1 MKKVLSIILAI
12 LMVFSTTP
20 LASAFVIIDCEH
32 PYGALDEICKECGEE
47 DPLVELEVGVDY
59 PTTCLTQNELEYAK
73 FIPDVTA
80 LYAFK
85 SSDYDDGWYGG
96 DGDIIIGGGEGDDSI
111 GWDELSLDDEGEAVE
126 SDPYICI
133 YDAEMNL
140 IAENDN
146 DEEPNDDGWFGALS
160 NHFDCKVELEAGE
173 TYYVGV
179 GDKNLD
185 LGQFNYRIEKALKI
199 AHQPTADEH
208 YVALDYE
215 DNATYQWY
223 TVTENRV
230 EITDENASLVD
241 EAQTPYN
248 AETGW
253 TPIIEKSTATFFRVN
268 LEAGDVV
275 EVQFSKRAVKAYLD
289 PNGIIIGDGVGDDG
303 VDWGD
308 IEGDGDIIID
318 GDGGDDSISWDEIV
332 NGRGQTDFSL
342 PVADTFEYDLVAEE
356 VASTAITAK
365 AYRVSKVY
373 TAVDGETAAALANPV
388 ADSEYLCKVTL
399 SDGNVL
405 TSDSFIAEEKEEEL
419 KIDHQPTNDEPYV
432 TLTGEDAGATYQW
445 YTGAKNRVEITDADA
460 DNVDVFNGG
469 YDAEIGWIGVYDDWY
484 EYYSYFMLDLN
495 AGDEVEVQ
503 FSEGVT
509 DAYFNVAGGDD
520 DWGDDGWSDWAL
532 PRATTNTTFTLTA
545 DEANTYFLV
554 AEGATDST
562 TVRAYFVS
570 EGYAAV
576 EGETAATLSN
586 PVGGNE
592 YFCKVTLSDN
602 TVLTSDSFMAIAACT
617 HENAEDDGDCTTA
630 VVCPDCGE
638 TTVEANE
645 NHTGGTAT
653 CTEQAKCEVCG
664 TAYGDLAAHNTDGVV
679 AHKDATCTETGVVGG
694 TYCTACNYGKEA
706 AEAEIPLADHNTDGV
721 VAHKDASC
729 TETGVIGGTY
739 CTACGEGKE
748 AAEAEIPLADHN
760 QNGVVA
766 HKDATCTETGVVG
779 GTYCTACGEGKEAA
793 EAEIPTVAH
802 NTDGVVAHKDA
813 SCTETGVVGGTY
825 CTACGEGKDAAEA
838 EIPLAE
844 HTEKIIKGKKA
855 TCKVTGLTDGVKCS
869 VCGEILV
876 AQEVIPLSTEHTMR
890 TINHRDPTC
899 SAVGI
904 VGGDYCAICRMGFEE
919 ARAQI
924 PKLDHLNDIIIPG
937 TPATCQETGLTDG
950 YKCSA
955 CNKVTIKQEEI
966 PLADHNQDGVIK
978 HKEPTCYTVGIVG
991 GNFCTVCRYG
1001 REEALAKIPAKGHNS
1016 DGYIEHKDAT
1026 CTEDGVVG
1034 GTYCTDCTSGKDAAN
1049 KVIPAAHT
1057 PGEEVKEN
1065 ITPATCAKNET
1076 YELVTYCTVCGE
1088 EASRQLT
1095 AGSKLPHTEVIIPAK
1110 PATCKE
1116 TGLTEGKMCSVC
1128 GEILV
1133 AQQIIPLAE
1142 HTYENGMCTECG
1154 HNQNSRCKCVCHYA
1168 EKNFIAKLVYAIFQ
1182 FIWKLFGVHQ
1192 ICYCGAA
1199 HY

>member
-1 MKKVLSIILAI
+1 MKKVLSIILAM
-12 LMVFSTTP
+12 LMVFSTIP
-20 LASAFVIIDCEH
+20 LASAFVIECEH

-111 GWDELSLDDEGEAVE
+111 DWGEFSLAAEGETVE

-160 NHFDCKVELEAGE
+160 NHFDCKVELEAGK

-199 AHQPTADEH
+199 AHQPTADEP

-223 TVTENRV
+223 IVTENRV
-230 EITDENASLVD
+230 EITDANASLVD

-253 TPIIEKSTATFFRVN
+253 TPVFDESNIASFFRVN

-289 PNGIIIGDGVGDDG
+289 PNGIIIGEGTGDDSI
-303 VDWGD
+303 DWGD
-308 IEGDGDIIID
+308 IEGDGDIII
-318 GDGGDDSISWDEIV
+318 GDGEGDDEITWDEIV

-342 PVADTFEYDLVAEE
+342 PVDDTFEYDLVAEE

-373 TAVDGETAAALANPV
+373 TAVDGETAATLGNPV

-419 KIDHQPTNDEPYV
+419 TIAHQPTNDEPYV
-432 TLTGEDAGATYQW
+432 TLTGEDAGAAYQW

-469 YDAEIGWIGVYDDWY
+469 YDAETGWIGVYDDWY
-484 EYYSYFMLDLN
+484 YYHSYFMLDLN
-495 AGDEVEVQ
+495 AGDVVEVV

-509 DAYFNVAGGDD
+509 DAYFEVVGGGD

-576 EGETAATLSN
+576 EGETAAALAN
-586 PVGGNE
+586 PIGGNE

-602 TVLTSDSFMAIAACT
+602 TVLTSDSFIAIAACT

-645 NHTGGTAT
+645 KHIGGTAT
-653 CTEQAKCEVCG
+653 CTERAKCEVCG
-664 TAYGDLAAHNTDGVV
+664 TEYDDLAAHNTD
-679 AHKDATCTETGVVGG
+679 
-694 TYCTACNYGKEA
+694 
-706 AEAEIPLADHNTDGV
+706 
-721 VAHKDASC
+721 
-729 TETGVIGGTY
+729 
-739 CTACGEGKE
+739 
-748 AAEAEIPLADHN
+748 
-760 QNGVVA
+760 GVVA

-793 EAEIPTVAH
+793 EAV
-802 NTDGVVAHKDA
+802 
-813 SCTETGVVGGTY
+813 
-825 CTACGEGKDAAEA
+825 
-838 EIPLAE
+838 IPLAA

-855 TCKVTGLTDGVKCS
+855 TCKATGLTDGVKCS

-899 SAVGI
+899 SVVGI

-924 PKLDHLNDIIIPG
+924 PKTPHTEDIIIPG
-937 TPATCQETGLTDG
+937 KPATCQETGLTDG
-950 YKCSA
+950 YKCSV
-955 CNKVTIKQEEI
+955 CNKVTTKQEEI

-1001 REEALAKIPAKGHNS
+1001 REEALATIPAKGHNS

-1034 GTYCTDCTSGKDAAN
+1034 GTYCTDCTSGLNEAN

-1065 ITPATCAKNET
+1065 VTPATCTKNET

-1088 EASRQLT
+1088 ETSRQLT

-1110 PATCKE
+1110 PATCQE

-1133 AQQIIPLAE
+1133 AQQSIPLAE

-1154 HNQNSRCKCVCHYA
+1154 HNQNSRCKCVCHHA
-1168 EKNFIAKLVYAIFQ
+1168 EKNVIAKIVYAIFQ

-1192 ICYCGAA
+1192 ICDCGAA

>member
-1 MKKVLSIILAI
+1 MKKVLSIILAM
-12 LMVFSTTP
+12 LMVFSATP
-20 LASAFVIIDCEH
+20 LASAFIIIECEH
-32 PYGALDEICKECGEE
+32 PYGALDGICKECGEE
-47 DPLVELEVGVDY
+47 DPLAELEVGVDY

-85 SSDYDDGWYGG
+85 SSDYDDGWYGE

-111 GWDELSLDDEGEAVE
+111 DWGEFSLAGEGEAVE

-160 NHFDCKVELEAGE
+160 NHFDCKAELEAGK

-185 LGQFNYRIEKALKI
+185 LGQFNYRIEKVLKI
-199 AHQPTADEH
+199 AHQPTADEP

-223 TVTENRV
+223 IVTENRV
-230 EITDENASLVD
+230 EITDANASLVD

-253 TPIIEKSTATFFRVN
+253 TPVFDESNIASFFRVD

-289 PNGIIIGDGVGDDG
+289 PNGIIIGEGTGDDS

-308 IEGDGDIIID
+308 IEGDGDIII
-318 GDGGDDSISWDEIV
+318 GDGEGDDSITWDEIV

-342 PVADTFEYDLVAEE
+342 KVCDTFEYDLVAEE
-356 VASTAITAK
+356 VASTDITAK

-373 TAVDGETAAALANPV
+373 TAVDEETAATLVNPV
-388 ADSEYLCKVTL
+388 GGSEYLCKVTA

-405 TSDSFIAEEKEEEL
+405 TSDSFIAEEAEEL
-419 KIDHQPTNDEPYV
+419 MIDHQPTNDEPYV

-469 YDAEIGWIGVYDDWY
+469 YDAQIGWIGVYDDWY
-484 EYYSYFMLDLN
+484 YYHSYFMLDLN
-495 AGDEVEVQ
+495 AGDEVEVV

-509 DAYFNVAGGDD
+509 DAYFNVAGGGDE
-520 DWGDDGWSDWAL
+520 WGDDGWSDWAL
-532 PRATTNTTFTLTA
+532 PRASTNTTFTLTA

-576 EGETAATLSN
+576 EDETAATLVN

-602 TVLTSDSFMAIAACT
+602 TVLTSDSFKAVCT
-617 HENAEDDGDCTTA
+617 HENAVDDGDCTTA
-630 VVCPDCGE
+630 VICSDCGE

-664 TAYGDLAAHNTDGVV
+664 TAYGDLAAHNQDGVV
-679 AHKDATCTETGVVGG
+679 E
-694 TYCTACNYGKEA
+694 
-706 AEAEIPLADHNTDGV
+706 
-721 VAHKDASC
+721 HKDASC
-729 TETGVIGGTY
+729 TETGVVGGTY

-748 AAEAEIPLADHN
+748 AAEAVIPLADHN
-760 QNGVVA
+760 QDGVVE
-766 HKDATCTETGVVG
+766 HKDASCTETGVVG

-793 EAEIPTVAH
+793 EAEIPLADH
-802 NTDGVVAHKDA
+802 NQDGVVAHKDA

-825 CTACGEGKDAAEA
+825 CTACGEGKEAAEA
-838 EIPLAE
+838 EIPLAAHNTDGVVAHKDASCTATGVVGGTYCTACGE
-844 HTEKIIKGKKA
+844 GKEAAEAEIPLAAHTEKIMPEKKA
-855 TCKVTGLTDGVKCS
+855 TCKVTGLTQGVKCS

-876 AQEVIPLSTEHTMR
+876 PQEVIPLSTEHTMR

-899 SAVGI
+899 SVVGI

-919 ARAQI
+919 ARTQI
-924 PKLDHLNDIIIPG
+924 PKLPHTEDILIPG
-937 TPATCQETGLTDG
+937 KPATCKETGLTDG
-950 YKCSA
+950 YKCSV
-955 CNKVTIKQEEI
+955 CNKITTKQEEI

-1001 REEALAKIPAKGHNS
+1001 REEALATIPAKGHNT
-1016 DGYIEHKDAT
+1016 DGYIEHKDAS

-1034 GTYCTDCTSGKDAAN
+1034 GTYCTDCTNGLSAAS

-1057 PGEEVKEN
+1057 PGEAVKEN

-1076 YELVTYCTVCGE
+1076 YELATYCTVCGE
-1088 EASRQLT
+1088 EVSRQLIT
-1095 AGSKLPHTEVIIPAK
+1095 GSKLPHTEEIIPAK
-1110 PATCKE
+1110 KATCTG

-1133 AQQIIPLAE
+1133 AQQSTPLAK
-1142 HTYENGMCTECG
+1142 HNYEDGACTECG
-1154 HNQNSRCKCVCHYA
+1154 ATYTCRHICHRA
-1168 EKNFIAKLVYAIFQ
+1168 EDNIFAKIVWSIIRFICSI
-1182 FIWKLFGVHQ
+1182 FGVGRT
-1192 ICYCGAA
+1192 CSCGEL

>member
-1 MKKVLSIILAI
+1 MKKVLSIILSI
-12 LMVFSTTP
+12 LMVFSVTP
-20 LASAFVIIDCEH
+20 LASAFIIIECEH
-32 PYGALDEICKECGEE
+32 PFGALDGICKECGEE

-59 PTTCLTQNELEYAK
+59 PTTCQTQNELEYAK

-80 LYAFK
+80 LYVFK
-85 SSDYDDGWYGG
+85 SSDYDDGWYGE
-96 DGDIIIGGGEGDDSI
+96 DDDIIIGGGEGDDSI
-111 GWDELSLDDEGEAVE
+111 DWGEFSLSVEDETVE

-146 DEEPNDDGWFGALS
+146 DEEPGDDGWFGALN
-160 NHFDCKVELEAGE
+160 NHFDCKVELEAGK

-199 AHQPTADEH
+199 AHQPTADEP

-215 DNATYQWY
+215 DNAAYQWY
-223 TVTENRV
+223 VVTENRV
-230 EITDENASLVD
+230 EITDANASLVD

-253 TPIIEKSTATFFRVN
+253 TPVFDESNIASFFRVN

-289 PNGIIIGDGVGDDG
+289 PNGIIIGDDVGDDS

-308 IEGDGDIIID
+308 IDGEGDIII
-318 GDGGDDSISWDEIV
+318 GEGEGDDEISWDEIV

-342 PVADTFEYDLVAEE
+342 PVANTFEYDLVAEE
-356 VASTAITAK
+356 VASTSITAK

-419 KIDHQPTNDEPYV
+419 TIAHQPTNDEPYV
-432 TLTGEDAGATYQW
+432 TLSGEDAGATYQW

-469 YDAEIGWIGVYDDWY
+469 YNAEIGWIGVYDDWY
-484 EYYSYFMLDLN
+484 YYHSYFMLDLN
-495 AGDEVEVQ
+495 AGDVVEVV

-509 DAYFNVAGGDD
+509 DAYFNVVGSDDDFGDGDFGGDD
-520 DWGDDGWSDWAL
+520 WFGWAL
-532 PRATTNTTFTLTA
+532 PRTTTNTTFTLTA

-576 EGETAATLSN
+576 EGEAAATLAN

-602 TVLTSDSFMAIAACT
+602 TVLTSDSFIAACT

-630 VVCPDCGE
+630 VVCPVCGE

-653 CTEQAKCEVCG
+653 CTEQAKCDVCG
-664 TAYGDLAAHNTDGVV
+664 TAYGDLASHNTDGYIEPKAATCTETGVAGGTYCTACNYGKEAAEAELPVADHNTDGVV

-706 AEAEIPLADHNTDGV
+706 AEEVIPLA
-721 VAHKDASC
+721 A
-729 TETGVIGGTY
+729 
-739 CTACGEGKE
+739 
-748 AAEAEIPLADHN
+748 
-760 QNGVVA
+760 
-766 HKDATCTETGVVG
+766 
-779 GTYCTACGEGKEAA
+779 
-793 EAEIPTVAH
+793 
-802 NTDGVVAHKDA
+802 
-813 SCTETGVVGGTY
+813 
-825 CTACGEGKDAAEA
+825 
-838 EIPLAE
+838 
-844 HTEKIIKGKKA
+844 HTEKIIPAKKA
-855 TCKVTGLTDGVKCS
+855 TCKATGLTEGKKCS
-869 VCGEILV
+869 VCGEILIP
-876 AQEVIPLSTEHTMR
+876 QEVIPISTEHTMR

-899 SAVGI
+899 SVVGI

-924 PKLDHLNDIIIPG
+924 PKLPHTEDIVIPG
-937 TPATCQETGLTDG
+937 KPATCKETGLTDG
-950 YKCSA
+950 YKCSV
-955 CNKVTIKQEEI
+955 CNKVTTKQEEI

-1001 REEALAKIPAKGHNS
+1001 REEALATIPAKGHNS
-1016 DGYIEHKDAT
+1016 DGFVEHKDAT

-1057 PGEEVKEN
+1057 PGEAVKEN

-1076 YELVTYCTVCGE
+1076 YELTTYCTVCGE
-1088 EASRQLT
+1088 EVSRKLT
-1095 AGSKLPHTEVIIPAK
+1095 TTPDSTLPHTEAIIPAI
-1110 PATCKE
+1110 PATCTE

-1133 AQQIIPLAE
+1133 AQKATPLAE
-1142 HTYENGMCTECG
+1142 HNYENGTCTECG
-1154 HNQNSRCKCVCHYA
+1154 AIDKCPHLCHK
-1168 EKNFIAKLVYAIFQ
+1168 ENNFFAKTIWSIIR
-1182 FIWKLFGVHQ
+1182 FICSIFGVGRV
-1192 ICYCGAA
+1192 CSCGEL

>member
-1 MKKVLSIILAI
+1 MKKVLSIILTM
-12 LMVFSTTP
+12 LMVFSATP
-20 LASAFVIIDCEH
+20 LASAFIIIECEH
-32 PYGALDEICKECGEE
+32 PYGALDGICKECGEE
-47 DPLVELEVGVDY
+47 DPLAELEVGVDY
-59 PTTCLTQNELEYAK
+59 PTTCWAQNELEYAK
-73 FIPDVTA
+73 FIPDATA
-80 LYAFK
+80 LYVFK
-85 SSDYDDGWYGG
+85 SSDYDDGWYGE

-111 GWDELSLDDEGEAVE
+111 DWGEFSLAGEGETVE

-133 YDAEMNL
+133 YDAQMNL

-160 NHFDCKVELEAGE
+160 SHFDCKVELEAGK

-185 LGQFNYRIEKALKI
+185 FGQFNYRIEKALKI
-199 AHQPTADEH
+199 AHQPTADEP

-223 TVTENRV
+223 VVTENRV
-230 EITDENASLVD
+230 EITDANASLVD

-253 TPIIEKSTATFFRVN
+253 TPVFDESNIASFFRVN

-289 PNGIIIGDGVGDDG
+289 PNGIIIGDGEGDDS

-308 IEGDGDIIID
+308 IEGDGDIII
-318 GDGGDDSISWDEIV
+318 GEGEGDDSISWDEIV

-356 VASTAITAK
+356 VASTQITAK

-373 TAVDGETAAALANPV
+373 TAVDGETAATLGNPV
-388 ADSEYLCKVTL
+388 GGSEYLCKVTA

-419 KIDHQPTNDEPYV
+419 MIDHQPTNAEPYV

-460 DNVDVFNGG
+460 ENVDVFNGG

-484 EYYSYFMLDLN
+484 EYHSYFMLDLN
-495 AGDEVEVQ
+495 AGDKVEVQ

-509 DAYFNVAGGDD
+509 NAYFSVVGGDD
-520 DWGDDGWSDWAL
+520 EWGDGSDWSDWAL
-532 PRATTNTTFTLTA
+532 PRASTNTTFTLTA

-576 EGETAATLSN
+576 EGETAATLAN

-602 TVLTSDSFMAIAACT
+602 TVLTSDSFKAICT
-617 HENAEDDGDCTTA
+617 HENAKDDGDCTTA
-630 VVCPDCGE
+630 VVCSDCGE

-645 NHTGGTAT
+645 KHTGGTAT

-664 TAYGDLAAHNTDGVV
+664 TAYDDLAA
-679 AHKDATCTETGVVGG
+679 
-694 TYCTACNYGKEA
+694 
-706 AEAEIPLADHNTDGV
+706 
-721 VAHKDASC
+721 
-729 TETGVIGGTY
+729 
-739 CTACGEGKE
+739 
-748 AAEAEIPLADHN
+748 HN

-802 NTDGVVAHKDA
+802 NTDGIVAHKDA
-813 SCTETGVVGGTY
+813 TCTETGVVGGTY
-825 CTACGEGKDAAEA
+825 CTACGEGKEAAE
-838 EIPLAE
+838 EVIPLAA
-844 HTEKIIKGKKA
+844 HTEKIMPAKKA
-855 TCKVTGLTDGVKCS
+855 TCKVTGLTQGVKCS

-876 AQEVIPLSTEHTMR
+876 PQEVIPLSTEHTMR
-890 TINHRDPTC
+890 TLNHREPTC
-899 SAVGI
+899 SVVGI
-904 VGGDYCAICRMGFEE
+904 VGGDYCAVCRIGFEE
-919 ARAQI
+919 ARTQI
-924 PKLDHLNDIIIPG
+924 PKLPHTEDIIIPG
-937 TPATCQETGLTDG
+937 KPATCKETGLTDG
-950 YKCSA
+950 YKCSV
-955 CNKVTIKQEEI
+955 CNKITTKQEEI

-978 HKEPTCYTVGIVG
+978 HKEPTCYTVGIIG

-1001 REEALAKIPAKGHNS
+1001 REEALATIPAKGHNT
-1016 DGYIEHKDAT
+1016 DGIIEHKDAT

-1034 GTYCTDCTSGKDAAN
+1034 GTYCTDCESGLSQAN

-1065 ITPATCAKNET
+1065 ITPATCTKNET
-1076 YELVTYCTVCGE
+1076 YELTTYCTVCGE
-1088 EASRQLT
+1088 EVSRQLIT
-1095 AGSKLPHTEVIIPAK
+1095 GSKLPHTEEIIPAK
-1110 PATCKE
+1110 PATCTE

-1133 AQQIIPLAE
+1133 AQQSTPLAK
-1142 HTYENGMCTECG
+1142 HKYEDGACTECG
-1154 HNQNSRCKCVCHYA
+1154 ALYNCSHICHRDHNFFARTVWSIIRFICSIFGIGRICSCGELHY
-1168 EKNFIAKLVYAIFQ
+1168 
-1182 FIWKLFGVHQ
+1182 
-1192 ICYCGAA
+1192 
-1199 HY
+1199 

>member
-1 MKKVLSIILAI
+1 MKKVLSIILTM
-12 LMVFSTTP
+12 LMVFSATP
-20 LASAFVIIDCEH
+20 LASAFTIECGH
-32 PYGALDEICKECGEE
+32 PYGALDGICKECGEE

-85 SSDYDDGWYGG
+85 SSDYDDGWYGE

-111 GWDELSLDDEGEAVE
+111 DWGEFSLAGEGEAVE

-133 YDAEMNL
+133 YDANMNL

-146 DEEPNDDGWFGALS
+146 DEEPNDDGWFGALN
-160 NHFDCKVELEAGE
+160 NHFDCKAELEAGK

-185 LGQFNYRIEKALKI
+185 LGQFNYRIEKVLKI
-199 AHQPTADEH
+199 AHQPTADEP

-223 TVTENRV
+223 IVTENRV
-230 EITDENASLVD
+230 EITDANASLVD

-253 TPIIEKSTATFFRVN
+253 TPVFDESNIASFFRVN

-289 PNGIIIGDGVGDDG
+289 PNGIIIGDGTGDDS

-308 IEGDGDIIID
+308 IEGEGDIII
-318 GDGGDDSISWDEIV
+318 GDGEGDDSITWDEIV

-342 PVADTFEYDLVAEE
+342 PVSDTFEYDLVAEE
-356 VASTAITAK
+356 VASNSITAK

-373 TAVDGETAAALANPV
+373 TAVDSETAATLGNPV
-388 ADSEYLCKVTL
+388 GGSEYLCKVTA

-405 TSDSFIAEEKEEEL
+405 TSDSFIAEEKEEL
-419 KIDHQPTNDEPYV
+419 MIDHQPTNDEPYV

-445 YTGAKNRVEITDADA
+445 FTGAKNRVEITDADA
-460 DNVDVFNGG
+460 ENVDVFNGG

-495 AGDEVEVQ
+495 AGDEVEVV

-520 DWGDDGWSDWAL
+520 GWGDDGWSDWAL
-532 PRATTNTTFTLTA
+532 PRAATNTTFTLTA

-570 EGYAAV
+570 EGYAEV
-576 EGETAATLSN
+576 EGETTATLVN

-602 TVLTSDSFMAIAACT
+602 TVLTSDSFKAVCT
-617 HENAEDDGDCTTA
+617 HENAVDDGDCTTA

-645 NHTGGTAT
+645 KHTGGTAT

-664 TAYGDLAAHNTDGVV
+664 TAYDD
-679 AHKDATCTETGVVGG
+679 
-694 TYCTACNYGKEA
+694 
-706 AEAEIPLADHNTDGV
+706 LADHNTD
-721 VAHKDASC
+721 
-729 TETGVIGGTY
+729 
-739 CTACGEGKE
+739 
-748 AAEAEIPLADHN
+748 
-760 QNGVVA
+760 GVVA

-793 EAEIPTVAH
+793 EEV
-802 NTDGVVAHKDA
+802 
-813 SCTETGVVGGTY
+813 
-825 CTACGEGKDAAEA
+825 
-838 EIPLAE
+838 IPLAA
-844 HTEKIIKGKKA
+844 HTEQIIKGKKA
-855 TCKVTGLTDGVKCS
+855 TCKATGLTQGVKCS

-876 AQEVIPLSTEHTMR
+876 PQEVIPISTEHTMR

-899 SAVGI
+899 SVVGI

-919 ARAQI
+919 ARTQI
-924 PKLDHLNDIIIPG
+924 PKLPHTEDIVIPG
-937 TPATCQETGLTDG
+937 KPATCQETGLTDG
-950 YKCSA
+950 YKCSV
-955 CNKVTIKQEEI
+955 CNKITTKQEVI

-1001 REEALAKIPAKGHNS
+1001 REEALATIPAKGHNS

-1034 GTYCTDCTSGKDAAN
+1034 GTYCTDCTNGLSAAS

-1065 ITPATCAKNET
+1065 ITPATCTKNET
-1076 YELVTYCTVCGE
+1076 YELVTYCTVCDE
-1088 EASRQLT
+1088 EVSRQLVT
-1095 AGSKLPHTEVIIPAK
+1095 GPKLPHTEEIIPAK
-1110 PATCKE
+1110 KATCTG

-1133 AQQIIPLAE
+1133 AQQSTPLE
-1142 HTYENGMCTECG
+1142 KHNYEDGACTECG
-1154 HNQNSRCKCVCHYA
+1154 ATYNCRHICHRA
-1168 EKNFIAKLVYAIFQ
+1168 EDNIFAKIVWSIIRFICSI
-1182 FIWKLFGVHQ
+1182 FGVGRT
-1192 ICYCGAA
+1192 CSCGDM

>member
-1 MKKVLSIILAI
+1 MKKVLSIILTM
-12 LMVFSTTP
+12 LMVFSATP
-20 LASAFVIIDCEH
+20 LASAFTIECGH
-32 PYGALDEICKECGEE
+32 PYGALDGICKECGEE

-85 SSDYDDGWYGG
+85 SSDYDDGWYGE

-111 GWDELSLDDEGEAVE
+111 DWGEFSLAGEGEAVE

-133 YDAEMNL
+133 YDANMNL

-146 DEEPNDDGWFGALS
+146 DEEPNDDGWFGALN
-160 NHFDCKVELEAGE
+160 NHFDCKAELEAGK

-185 LGQFNYRIEKALKI
+185 LGQFNYRIEKVLKI
-199 AHQPTADEH
+199 AHQPTADEP

-223 TVTENRV
+223 IVTENRV
-230 EITDENASLVD
+230 EITDANASLVD

-253 TPIIEKSTATFFRVN
+253 TPVFDESNIASFFRVN

-289 PNGIIIGDGVGDDG
+289 PNGIIIGDGTGDDS

-308 IEGDGDIIID
+308 IEGEGDIII
-318 GDGGDDSISWDEIV
+318 GDGEGDDSITWDEIV

-342 PVADTFEYDLVAEE
+342 PVSDTFEYDLVAEE
-356 VASTAITAK
+356 VASNSITAK

-373 TAVDGETAAALANPV
+373 TAVDSETAATLGNPV
-388 ADSEYLCKVTL
+388 GGSEYLCKVTA

-405 TSDSFIAEEKEEEL
+405 TSDSFIAEEKEEL
-419 KIDHQPTNDEPYV
+419 MIDHQPTNDEPYV

-445 YTGAKNRVEITDADA
+445 FTGAKNRVEITDADA
-460 DNVDVFNGG
+460 ENVDVFNGG

-495 AGDEVEVQ
+495 AGDEVEVV

-520 DWGDDGWSDWAL
+520 GWGDDGWSDWAL
-532 PRATTNTTFTLTA
+532 PRAATNTTFTLTA

-570 EGYAAV
+570 EGYAEV
-576 EGETAATLSN
+576 EGETTATLVN

-602 TVLTSDSFMAIAACT
+602 TVLTSDSFKAVCT
-617 HENAEDDGDCTTA
+617 HENAVDDGDCTTA

-645 NHTGGTAT
+645 KHTGGTAT

-664 TAYGDLAAHNTDGVV
+664 TAYDD
-679 AHKDATCTETGVVGG
+679 
-694 TYCTACNYGKEA
+694 
-706 AEAEIPLADHNTDGV
+706 LADHNTD
-721 VAHKDASC
+721 
-729 TETGVIGGTY
+729 
-739 CTACGEGKE
+739 
-748 AAEAEIPLADHN
+748 
-760 QNGVVA
+760 GVVA

-779 GTYCTACGEGKEAA
+779 GTYCTACGEGKEEA
-793 EAEIPTVAH
+793 EAEIPTTAH

-825 CTACGEGKDAAEA
+825 CTACGEGKEAAEA
-838 EIPLAE
+838 EIPTTAHNTDGVVAHKDATCTETGVVGGTYCTACGEGKEAAEEVIPLAA
-844 HTEKIIKGKKA
+844 HTEQIIKGKKA
-855 TCKVTGLTDGVKCS
+855 TCKATGLTQGVKCS

-876 AQEVIPLSTEHTMR
+876 PQEVIPISTEHTMR

-899 SAVGI
+899 SVVGI

-919 ARAQI
+919 ARTQI
-924 PKLDHLNDIIIPG
+924 PKLPHTEDIVIPG
-937 TPATCQETGLTDG
+937 KPATCQETGLTDG
-950 YKCSA
+950 YKCSV
-955 CNKVTIKQEEI
+955 CNKITTKQEVI

-1001 REEALAKIPAKGHNS
+1001 REEALATIPAKGHNS

-1034 GTYCTDCTSGKDAAN
+1034 GTYCTDCTNGLSAAS

-1065 ITPATCAKNET
+1065 ITPATCTKNET
-1076 YELVTYCTVCGE
+1076 YELVTYCTVCDE
-1088 EASRQLT
+1088 EVSRQLVT
-1095 AGSKLPHTEVIIPAK
+1095 GPKLPHTEEIIPAK
-1110 PATCKE
+1110 KATCTG

-1133 AQQIIPLAE
+1133 AQQSTPLE
-1142 HTYENGMCTECG
+1142 KHNYEDGACTECG
-1154 HNQNSRCKCVCHYA
+1154 ATYNCRHICHRA
-1168 EKNFIAKLVYAIFQ
+1168 EDNIFAKIVWSIIRFICSI
-1182 FIWKLFGVHQ
+1182 FGVGRT
-1192 ICYCGAA
+1192 CSCGDM

>member
-1 MKKVLSIILAI
+1 LKKVLSIILTM
-12 LMVFSTTP
+12 LMVFSATP
-20 LASAFVIIDCEH
+20 LASAFTIECGH
-32 PYGALDEICKECGEE
+32 PYGALDGICKECGEE

-85 SSDYDDGWYGG
+85 SSDYDDGWYGE

-111 GWDELSLDDEGEAVE
+111 DWGEFSLAGEGEAVE

-133 YDAEMNL
+133 YDANMNL

-146 DEEPNDDGWFGALS
+146 DEEPNDDGWFGALN
-160 NHFDCKVELEAGE
+160 NHFDCKAELEAGK

-185 LGQFNYRIEKALKI
+185 LGQFNYRIEKVLKI
-199 AHQPTADEH
+199 AHQPTADEP

-223 TVTENRV
+223 IVTENRV
-230 EITDENASLVD
+230 EITDANASLVD

-253 TPIIEKSTATFFRVN
+253 TPVFDESNIASFFRVN

-289 PNGIIIGDGVGDDG
+289 PNGIIIGDGTGDDS

-308 IEGDGDIIID
+308 IEGEGDIII
-318 GDGGDDSISWDEIV
+318 GDGEGDDSITWDEIV

-342 PVADTFEYDLVAEE
+342 PVSDTFEYDLVAEE
-356 VASTAITAK
+356 VASNSITAK

-373 TAVDGETAAALANPV
+373 TAVDSETAATLGNPV
-388 ADSEYLCKVTL
+388 GGSEYLCKVTA

-405 TSDSFIAEEKEEEL
+405 TSDSFIAEEKEEL
-419 KIDHQPTNDEPYV
+419 MIDHQPTNDEPYV

-445 YTGAKNRVEITDADA
+445 FTGAKNRVEITDADA
-460 DNVDVFNGG
+460 ENVDVFNGG

-495 AGDEVEVQ
+495 AGDEVEVV

-520 DWGDDGWSDWAL
+520 GWGDDGWSDWAL
-532 PRATTNTTFTLTA
+532 PRAATNTTFTLTA

-570 EGYAAV
+570 EGYAEV
-576 EGETAATLSN
+576 EGETTATLVN

-602 TVLTSDSFMAIAACT
+602 TVLTSDSFKAVCT
-617 HENAEDDGDCTTA
+617 HENAVDDGDCTTA

-645 NHTGGTAT
+645 KHTGGTAT

-664 TAYGDLAAHNTDGVV
+664 TAYDD
-679 AHKDATCTETGVVGG
+679 
-694 TYCTACNYGKEA
+694 
-706 AEAEIPLADHNTDGV
+706 LADHNTD
-721 VAHKDASC
+721 
-729 TETGVIGGTY
+729 
-739 CTACGEGKE
+739 
-748 AAEAEIPLADHN
+748 
-760 QNGVVA
+760 GVVA

-779 GTYCTACGEGKEAA
+779 GTYCTACGEGKEEA
-793 EAEIPTVAH
+793 EAEIPTTAH

-825 CTACGEGKDAAEA
+825 CTACGEGKEAAEA
-838 EIPLAE
+838 EIPTTAHNTDGVVAHKDATCTETGVVGGTYCTACGEGKEAAEEVIPLAA
-844 HTEKIIKGKKA
+844 HTEQIIKGKKA
-855 TCKVTGLTDGVKCS
+855 TCKATGLTQGVKCS

-876 AQEVIPLSTEHTMR
+876 PQEVIPISTEHTMR

-899 SAVGI
+899 SVVGI

-919 ARAQI
+919 ARTQI
-924 PKLDHLNDIIIPG
+924 PKLPHTEDIVIPG
-937 TPATCQETGLTDG
+937 KPATCQETGLTDG
-950 YKCSA
+950 YKCSV
-955 CNKVTIKQEEI
+955 CNKITTKQEVI

-1001 REEALAKIPAKGHNS
+1001 REEALATIPAKGHNS

-1034 GTYCTDCTSGKDAAN
+1034 GTYCTDCTNGLSAAS

-1065 ITPATCAKNET
+1065 ITPATCTKNET
-1076 YELVTYCTVCGE
+1076 YELVTYCTVCDE
-1088 EASRQLT
+1088 EVSRQLVT
-1095 AGSKLPHTEVIIPAK
+1095 GPKLPHTEEIIPAK
-1110 PATCKE
+1110 KATCTG

-1133 AQQIIPLAE
+1133 AQQSTPLE
-1142 HTYENGMCTECG
+1142 KHNYEDGACTECG
-1154 HNQNSRCKCVCHYA
+1154 ATYNCRHICHRA
-1168 EKNFIAKLVYAIFQ
+1168 EDNIFAKIVWSIIRFICSI
-1182 FIWKLFGVHQ
+1182 FGVGRT
-1192 ICYCGAA
+1192 CSCGDM